1 MEAISLHANIYIT
14 VNNSE
19 RKAGVISVIL
29 FNEVLANT
37 SLTNTVRTSSART
50 STASTSTD
58 SISTASSNHPA
69 AFPESRLIPGI
80 SPQLR
85 FLFHRGHLIHILS
98 RLCKCRSRHAHI
110 LPLSR
115 IYPGTESLRM
125 DGFAIP

>member
-1 MEAISLHANIYIT
+1 M
-14 VNNSE
+14 
-19 RKAGVISVIL
+19 IL
-29 FNEVLANT
+29 FNEVLTNT
-37 SLTNTVRTSSART
+37 SLTNTVRISSART
-50 STASTSTD
+50 STASSSTV
-58 SISTASSNHPA
+58 STSTASTTTSTASTNHPA

>member
-1 MEAISLHANIYIT
+1 MT
-14 VNNSE
+14 
-19 RKAGVISVIL
+19 L
-29 FNEVLANT
+29 FNEVLTNT
-37 SLTNTVRTSSART
+37 SLTNTVRTSSASISTTSSASASISTT
-50 STASTSTD
+50 STATT
-58 SISTASSNHPA
+58 SSNHPA

-85 FLFHRGHLIHILS
+85 FLFHRGHLIHVLS

>member
-1 MEAISLHANIYIT
+1 MT
-14 VNNSE
+14 
-19 RKAGVISVIL
+19 L
-29 FNEVLANT
+29 FNEVLTNT
-37 SLTNTVRTSSART
+37 SLTNTVRTSTSSASISTT
-50 STASTSTD
+50 SSASISTD
-58 SISTASSNHPA
+58 SFSTDSSNHPA

-85 FLFHRGHLIHILS
+85 SLFHRGHLIHILS